1 MLPHMPRILLPFFLV
16 AVSLAL
22 SGCSLFHKGPPK
34 SSAHI
39 YEGDSPTLR
48 FTDKPEAAGGEVNP
62 Y

>member
-1 MLPHMPRILLPFFLV
+1 MLKPLLPLFLL
-16 AVSLAL
+16 AALFAL
-22 SGCSLFHKGPPK
+22 SGCSLFHRKAPK

-39 YEGDSPTLR
+39 YEGDSPTLH

>member
-1 MLPHMPRILLPFFLV
+1 MPKPLLPLLLV
-16 AVSLAL
+16 VALMSL
-22 SGCSLFHKGPPK
+22 SGCSLFHRKAPK